1 MCNDFK
7 QGPLLVWTAA
17 AGRIGYG
24 IPARAEGVECFVNML
39 YLGDISLKSLHM
51 RGPVPSLSTP
61 KTRAKTN
68 VADARPRSSETIL
81 PE

>member
-7 QGPLLVWTAA
+7 QAPLLVRTAA

-39 YLGDISLKSLHM
+39 YLGDISLKSPHM
-51 RGPVPSLSTP
+51 
-61 KTRAKTN
+61 
-68 VADARPRSSETIL
+68 
-81 PE
+81 